1 MQGYDFSKTVSV
13 SQKLK
18 FSKTYEK
25 RLNSHIEVVERK
37 KRLKRKTRNIWK
49 MKSFRIVA
57 KLPNMQRPWPLQNGQ
72 CESKTWIVK
81 SMGQFFKFKQNWPLC
96 KGYSFCKI
104 VNLSQTLK
112 LLEEYEKR
120 L

>member
-1 MQGYDFSKTVSV
+1 MQGYESSKMVSV

-18 FSKTYEK
+18 FSKTCEK
-25 RLNSHIEVVERK
+25 RLNSHIRVVKRK

-49 MKSFRIVA
+49 MTSFPIVA
-57 KLPNMQRPWPLQNGQ
+57 ELAIMQRPWPLQNGQ
-72 CESKTWIVK
+72 CESKTRIVK
-81 SMGQFFKFKQNWPLC
+81 SMGQLFKIQQNWPLC

-104 VNLSQTLK
+104 VNSSQILK
-112 LLEEYEKR
+112 LLEEYEKP